1 MLRFYTIL
9 VVFLTTTLTFSQAEF
24 EVSPPD
30 YIKTIIFKSNT
41 DQSELPVLKL
51 NERLEL
57 TFDVLNS
64 EEADFYYE
72 IEHFNFDWTPSRVIK
87 AQYLDGFDN
96 LRIQEYQNSFNT
108 YQIYSHYRLQI
119 PNAQTQLRLSG
130 NYMLKIYDEYGDLM
144 FSRKFMVYEDQV
156 QVGVAIK
163 RSRNVKYI
171 AQKQSVDI
179 RVVSP
184 NMAIRNPEQTIKTLV
199 VQNNNLNTA
208 ISDLKPQY
216 MLGNE
221 LRYNYKDE
229 SSFWGGNEYFFFDN
243 KDERSANMGVQFID
257 LKEIYHSYLF
267 ANIPRFDRPYT
278 YNPDINGN
286 FLITAI
292 DVEDVSNEADYL
304 VVHFALQH
312 PEFFDKDV
320 YVYGGFNNYA
330 LNEDNKMTF
339 NSRSG
344 FYETA
349 ITLKQGFYNYKYVT
363 VDNNGNLDEGGISG
377 NFDQTENNYKVL
389 IYYRDFGAR
398 YDKIIGFGEGSSTL
412 ITN

>member
-1 MLRFYTIL
+1 MLRLSILL
-9 VVFLTTTLTFSQAEF
+9 VVFFLGNLSFSQEEF
-24 EVSPPD
+24 EVSPPE

-41 DQSELPVLKL
+41 NESELPVLKL

-72 IEHFNFDWTPSRVIK
+72 IEHFNFDWTPSRVMK
-87 AQYLDGFDN
+87 SQYMQGFDN
-96 LRIQEYQNSFNT
+96 LRIQNYQNSFNT
-108 YQIYSHYRLQI
+108 YQIYSHYQLQI
-119 PNAQTQLRLSG
+119 PNSQTQLRLSG
-130 NYMLKIYDEYGDLM
+130 NYMLKIYDELGDIM
-144 FSRKFMVYEDQV
+144 FSRKFMIYEDQV
-156 QVGVAIK
+156 QVGVSIK

-171 AQKQSVDI
+171 DQKQSVDI

-184 NMAIRNPEQTIKTLV
+184 NMSIRNPDQTIKTLI

-208 ISDLKPQY
+208 ITDLKPQY
-216 MLGNE
+216 MLGNQ
-221 LRYNYKDE
+221 LIYKYKDK

-257 LKEIYHSYLF
+257 LQDIYHSYLF
-267 ANIPRFDRPYT
+267 GNIPRYDRPYT

-304 VVHFALQH
+304 VVHFALQQT
-312 PEFFDKDV
+312 EFFDKDV

-330 LNEDNKMTF
+330 LNDFNKMTYDE
-339 NSRSG
+339 SSG
-344 FYETA
+344 FYRSS
-349 ITLKQGFYNYKYVT
+349 ITLKQGFYNYKFVT
-363 VDNNGNLDEGGISG
+363 VDSNNVLDEGAISG